1 MSANQPI
8 RVLIAEDDAAVRGAL
23 SDIIRTESTLE
34 LAAAVA
40 DGDEAIE
47 AAAREQ
53 PDVAVLDVRM
63 PGGGADAVRGIKRV
77 SPDTHVLALS
87 AHDDRATVL
96 EMLEAGVSGY
106 LVKGSSIRLI
116 VDSIARAAEGQGSLS
131 GKVAGDVIE
140 ELAGQLTL
148 RRRAIEN
155 RHRRELRIRRAIE
168 EEAVLRIVFQ
178 PICALGGDP
187 VGVEA
192 LSRFDIPPK
201 RGPERWFAE
210 SSEVGLR
217 RELEL
222 AAVQR
227 ALQQLPLVP
236 ADMYLSVN
244 VSPDTLMAAP
254 LRKLVE
260 AVDGERIVVEV
271 TEHAPIDDYE
281 RLGIAVGR
289 LRENGVRLAID
300 DAGAGFASLR
310 HILRLAPDFIKLDR
324 TLIAGIETDRSR
336 QALAVGLISFAAK
349 IDATIVAEGIEG
361 PDELA
366 ALKALGVDYGQG
378 FFLAPPGPLPLA
390 SRREASGGAG
400 SGGGRAAS
408 GSPRAASP
416 RTRRRGRS
424 AASS

>member
-1 MSANQPI
+1 
-8 RVLIAEDDAAVRGAL
+8 
-23 SDIIRTESTLE
+23 
-34 LAAAVA
+34 
-40 DGDEAIE
+40 
-47 AAAREQ
+47 
-53 PDVAVLDVRM
+53 
-63 PGGGADAVRGIKRV
+63 
-77 SPDTHVLALS
+77 
-87 AHDDRATVL
+87 
-96 EMLEAGVSGY
+96 
-106 LVKGSSIRLI
+106 
-116 VDSIARAAEGQGSLS
+116 
-131 GKVAGDVIE
+131 
-140 ELAGQLTL
+140 
-148 RRRAIEN
+148 
-155 RHRRELRIRRAIE
+155 
-168 EEAVLRIVFQ
+168 
-178 PICALGGDP
+178 
-187 VGVEA
+187 VEA

-222 AAVQR
+222 AAVQK
-227 ALQQLPLVP
+227 ALEQLPLVP

-244 VSPDTLMAAP
+244 VSPETLTAAP

-281 RLGIAVGR
+281 RLGAAIGR
-289 LRENGVRLAID
+289 LRDRGVRLAID

-336 QALAVGLISFAAK
+336 QALAAGLISFAAK
-349 IDATIVAEGIEG
+349 IDATIVAEGIERR
-361 PDELA
+361 EEVA

-378 FFLAPPGPLPLA
+378 FFLAQPGPLPVAL
-390 SRREASGGAG
+390 RREASGAGG

-408 GSPRAASP
+408 GTLRAALP
-416 RTRRRGRS
+416 RIRHPGRS

>member
-1 MSANQPI
+1 MSASALI

-23 SDIIRTESTLE
+23 SDIIRTEGTLE

-40 DGDEAIE
+40 DGEQAID

-53 PDVAVLDVRM
+53 PHVALLDVRM
-63 PGGGADAVRGIKRV
+63 PGGGAVAVRGIKRV
-77 SPDTHVLALS
+77 SPDTSVLALS

-106 LVKGSSIRLI
+106 LVKGSSISVI
-116 VDSIARAAEGQGSLS
+116 IDSIERAAAGQGSLS

-140 ELAGQLTL
+140 VLAGQLTV
-148 RRRAIEN
+148 RRRADE
-155 RHRRELRIRRAIE
+155 RRERREVRIRRAIE
-168 EEAVLRIVFQ
+168 DETVLRIVFQ
-178 PICALGGDP
+178 PICKLGGDP

-210 SSEVGLR
+210 ASEVGLR

-222 AAVQR
+222 AAVR
-227 ALQQLPLVP
+227 KALEQLPLVA
-236 ADMYLSVN
+236 ADMFLSVN
-244 VSPDTLMAAP
+244 VSPETLMAAP
-254 LRKLVE
+254 LRKLLE
-260 AVDGERIVVEV
+260 AVDGARIVVEV
-271 TEHAPIDDYE
+271 TEHAPIEDYD
-281 RLGIAVGR
+281 RLGAAVDR
-289 LRENGVRLAID
+289 LRDRGVRLAVD

-336 QALAVGLISFAAK
+336 QALAAGLISFAGK
-349 IDATIVAEGIEG
+349 IDATIVAEGIER

-366 ALKALGVDYGQG
+366 ALKALGVAYGQG
-378 FFLAPPGPLPLA
+378 FFLACPGPLPLPV
-390 SRREASGGAG
+390 RRGASGAGA
-400 SGGGRAAS
+400 GGGRAAN
-408 GSPRAASP
+408 GTLRAASP
-416 RTRRRGRS
+416 TTRRKGRS